1 MCSLERGVDQR
12 LVLGVATTQVK
23 PEEEEREFGGQA
35 VECWGEEMSK
45 GVTGMDHSDREAKKG
60 VIQKNRERVFK
71 RNRSTCCQK
80 PREII
85 QRMEITY
92 FFIIIYSLHLQPRG
106 QW

>member
-1 MCSLERGVDQR
+1 MDQR
-12 LVLGVATTQVK
+12 PVLGVATTQVI

-45 GVTGMDHSDREAKKG
+45 GVMGMEQCNREAKKG
-60 VIQKNRERVFK
+60 VIQKNRARVFK
-71 RNRSTCCQK
+71 TNRSTRCQK

-92 FFIIIYSLHLQPRG
+92 FFIIIYSWL
-106 QW
+106 